1 MSEQLSEHSSYTLTE
16 TADIG
21 GTSLNSGYLAMQN
34 YARAEGI
41 IEIGTWDSSDDLDE
55 AQFQQASDSS
65 GTGVKDLTT
74 SSDGGNYDTTAST
87 GDILDA
93 DGDFV
98 IIEIRGEDM
107 DVDSSTPFN
116 HIRMLGTEDDN
127 TGVDNATMIVNRYG
141 YAYPQKELQG
151 AAVAGSKV
159 YVDTGTSG
167 GP

>member
-1 MSEQLSEHSSYTLTE
+1 MRLSEHATYTLTE

-21 GTSLNSGYLAMQN
+21 GTSLNSGYLAMKA
-34 YARAEGI
+34 YARAMGI
-41 IEIGTWDSSDDLDE
+41 IEIGTWNSTDDLDE
-55 AQFQQASDSS
+55 AQFQQASDSG
-65 GTGVKDLTT
+65 GTGVKDLTS
-74 SSDGGNYDTTAST
+74 SSDGGNYDTTAVT

-98 IIEIRGEDM
+98 IIEIRGEDL
-107 DVDSSTPFN
+107 DADNSFN

-127 TGVDNATMIVNRYG
+127 TGVDNATMIVMRYA
-141 YAYPQKELQG
+141 YSYPQKALQG

>member
-1 MSEQLSEHSSYTLTE
+1 LTE

-21 GTSLNSGYLAMQN
+21 GTSLNSGYLAMKL
-34 YARAEGI
+34 YARVRGI
-41 IEIGTWDSSDDLDE
+41 IEIGTWNSTDDLDE
-55 AQFQQASDSS
+55 AQLQQASDSS

-98 IIEIRGEDM
+98 IIEVRGEDF
-107 DVDSSTPFN
+107 DVDSSTPFQ
-116 HIRMLGTEDDN
+116 HVRMLGTEDDN
-127 TGVDNATMIVNRYG
+127 TGVDNATMWVDRYG
-141 YAYPQKELQG
+141 YSYPQKELQG

-159 YVDTGTSG
+159 YVDTATTG